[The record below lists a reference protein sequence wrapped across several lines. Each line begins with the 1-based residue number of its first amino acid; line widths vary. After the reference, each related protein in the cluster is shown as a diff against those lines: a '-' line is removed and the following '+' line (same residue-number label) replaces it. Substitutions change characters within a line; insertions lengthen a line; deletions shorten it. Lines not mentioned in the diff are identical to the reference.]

1 MSKTE
6 IRNVIAYFSVV
17 ASFVQI
23 RCSLFAVA
31 RLLLF
36 ILLSLLASLLA
47 AVAYNTIVLSLIFS
61 ICSGHSDDDDDYDNA
76 DGRIAVE
83 AGRARRR
90 HSHCQHLHLRFTFP
104 SCCRV
109 FSFLLLFFAAKWVKA
124 ATQFAALAGK

>member
-61 ICSGHSDDDDDYDNA
+61 ICSGHSDNDDDYDYDNA
-76 DGRIAVE
+76 DGRKDSS
-83 AGRARRR
+83 RSRT
-90 HSHCQHLHLRFTFP
+90 S
-104 SCCRV
+104 
-109 FSFLLLFFAAKWVKA
+109 
-124 ATQFAALAGK
+124 ATTALALSTSSSAFYFPELLSCF